1 MSKKGVLRT
10 YHVHHVHLAVAG
22 ACLPIF
28 ITTAWQLVHHCGQHL
43 PQSIP
48 QAPLLLLNNVAAAN
62 QHRWHQTS
70 TYTGGFSVHTV
81 SVKRGEGSAGHL
93 ICEGAQAQ
101 RPDTINSLTAS
112 TCLAEAAKAG
122 QNHPGLPES

>member
-1 MSKKGVLRT
+1 MYTWPSLG
-10 YHVHHVHLAVAG
+10 LASLSALQPPG
-22 ACLPIF
+22 NLF
-28 ITTAWQLVHHCGQHL
+28 TTANIGQHL
-43 PQSIP
+43 PRSTP
-48 QAPLLLLNNVAAAN
+48 QATLLLLNNVAAAN
-62 QHRWHQTS
+62 QHRWQQTS

-81 SVKRGEGSAGHL
+81 SVKGGEGSAGHL

-122 QNHPGLPES
+122 QNNPGLPES